1 MGAEVV
7 VEDSVGVNVSVYEVG
22 LSGRGARGG
31 GGGDGGGD
39 GDVDDVLAAGE
50 TQETEVSLVG
60 QGLSGQFPPLAEG
73 RAPRSSVKPRNR

>member
-22 LSGRGARGG
+22 LSGRGAS